1 MNNKVIQNYK
11 KIRTSFFYLP
21 FSLLAIIF
29 LFLFSQNA
37 LNKNGYIQIQKTWFY
52 AINAKLSQF
61 PLMQQNF
68 TEAGNTFVLLT
79 LLTILFVRT
88 PKLWETLL
96 SAIIVSAI
104 FSVCLKSL
112 FSIPRPA
119 AALSQYTFV
128 IIGEELNGLSSLP
141 SGHSITIFTTI
152 GCIVLGFMPKKIT
165 NKLVWCTL
173 LVALGLG
180 LAFSRVAVG
189 AHFPLDVVIGSIIGY
204 ISSLLGILINKKFN
218 AWQWIS
224 NKKYYPCFI
233 VLFGIS
239 AVILVFKILNENLFV
254 YYLCMISLIIS
265 LYALFK
271 KMATKWY
278 KT

>member
-1 MNNKVIQNYK
+1 MNNRVIQNYK
-11 KIRTSFFYLP
+11 EIRPSFFLLP
-21 FSLLAIIF
+21 FTLIAIIVF
-29 LFLFSQNA
+29 FLFSQNA

-68 TEAGNTFVLLT
+68 TEVGNTFVLLS
-79 LLTILFVRT
+79 LLTIFFLRT

-96 SAIIVSAI
+96 TAIIVSAI
-104 FSVCLKSL
+104 FSVSLKNL

-119 AALSQYTFV
+119 AALSQHSFV
-128 IIGEELNGLSSLP
+128 IIGEELVGKSSLP

-152 GCIVLGFMPKKIT
+152 CCIVLGFMPKKIT
-165 NKLVWCTL
+165 NKIVWCTF

-189 AHFPLDVVIGSIIGY
+189 AHFPLDIVFGSIIGY
-204 ISSLLGILINKKFN
+204 ISAILGILINKKLN

-224 NKKYYPCFI
+224 NKKYYPYFI
-233 VLFGIS
+233 VLFCIS
-239 AVILVFKILNENLFV
+239 IVILVFKILNENLFV
-254 YYLCMISLIIS
+254 YYLCMLSLTTS

-271 KMATKWY
+271 KMATKYY